1 MADGREVLLGLDI
14 GQRRIGVAWGDSIGR
29 LAQPLTTLTVD
40 GSEIDQLHALIAD
53 REASAL
59 VIGLPRNQSGAETAQ
74 SQSVRAFVAG
84 PLRELRLPMH
94 FQDESVT
101 SVLAEEQLQ
110 QRKKPFTKGDI
121 DAVAASIILQD
132 YLEAQYG

>member
-1 MADGREVLLGLDI
+1 MADNKEVLLGLDV

-40 GSEIDQLHALIAD
+40 GSEIERLKALIAD
-53 REASAL
+53 REAAAL
-59 VIGLPRNQSGAETAQ
+59 VVGLPRNQSGAETAQ
-74 SQSVRAFVAG
+74 SQSVRAFAAG
-84 PLRELRLPMH
+84 PLSELRLPVH

-110 QRKKPFTKGDI
+110 QRKKPFAKGDI
-121 DAVAASIILQD
+121 DAVAAGIILQD
-132 YLEAQYG
+132 YLEAHYG